1 MNFTQDLFKFRK
13 RTMDKYTKVKR
24 LSAFDLF
31 SLVVMETPVD
41 KGVLRNNWFA
51 DIGRARTNTTTS
63 GDPSGSNTLARIQ
76 AVLQGVDL
84 DKDVFL
90 TNNLPYAAV
99 VEFGGYP
106 ESPSGGA
113 GKTSGGYSLKAPEG
127 MVRINAA
134 NWKQIVKRNVRKVSR
149 GR

>member
-1 MNFTQDLFKFRK
+1 MSFTQDLFKFRK

-24 LSAFDLF
+24 LSAFELF
-31 SLVVMETPVD
+31 AAVVMETPVD

-51 DIGRARTNTTTS
+51 SIGRGSTDTTS
-63 GDPSGSNTLARIQ
+63 SSDPSGANTLAKIQ
-76 AVLQGVDL
+76 AILQGVDL
-84 DKDVFL
+84 DRDVFL

-106 ESPSGGA
+106 KSPSGGA

-127 MVRINAA
+127 MVRINSA
-134 NWKQIVKRNVRKVSR
+134 NWEQIVKRNVRKVSR